1 MVSCCTRWK
10 CSFIWAS
17 AWANLRLF
25 TRSDRVKTVKK
36 ASEKTMPALVATD
49 FVNKLVTAG
58 AKNPRKTRKNPTG
71 VFTFPVFK
79 VGGNVQPPPPVILKR
94 KNSNRTRFEPHT

>member
-49 FVNKLVTAG
+49 FVNKLVTAV
-58 AKNPRKTRKNPTG
+58 AKSTMNTPLNHNALSPLPIVKQDGTYHSPSHLYTAHNT
-71 VFTFPVFK
+71 
-79 VGGNVQPPPPVILKR
+79 I
-94 KNSNRTRFEPHT
+94 SS